1 MKAPMKTAGGLSVR
15 NEIDARIAYAESEA
29 RAAAFDEAIA
39 FLGGSGFVEAAEA
52 LRIAAF
58 EPQTAPERL

>member
-1 MKAPMKTAGGLSVR
+1 MKAPMKTVGGLSVR
-15 NEIDARIAYAESEA
+15 NEIEARLAHAEGEA

-39 FLGGSGFVEAAEA
+39 FLGGSGFVDAAEA

-58 EPQTAPERL
+58 EPQPVPERA